1 MSQAPFRPD
10 NSPPQAPVP
19 PMAQPGPGLPP
30 LKDVLRPILRP
41 PPGRASAAVRRSLR
55 VAFWLGLA
63 LVLLAGVVLPTL
75 APQWMPFV
83 ASTAPSAEMKE
94 NAYPPGTRLRDCRD
108 EGCPWLVVVPAREF
122 MMGSA
127 EGEEGHQSDESP
139 QHRVRIS
146 EPFAVMEA
154 EVTREAFARFV
165 DETGYKT
172 GEGCFVWSGVV
183 WSGKDS
189 KWDAKGSWRYPGF
202 AQEPDHPV
210 VCVDWS
216 DARAFAAWLSK
227 RTGQTYRLLT
237 EAEWEYAA
245 RVGST
250 SRYSFG
256 DKGDELCRHA
266 NVGDRSFKKAIPDW
280 KYEIADCDDG
290 HVHTAS
296 VKTYQPNAFGLYDLH
311 GNAREWVQDCWH
323 DSYQGAPE
331 DGSKPWEANC
341 SDDRRVLRGG
351 GWDDLPDIARSA
363 FRDRN
368 SPDDRDFDTGFR
380 LARTLTSSSFT
391 PLPPEQRPSK

>member
-1 MSQAPFRPD
+1 M
-10 NSPPQAPVP
+10 
-19 PMAQPGPGLPP
+19 
-30 LKDVLRPILRP
+30 
-41 PPGRASAAVRRSLR
+41 
-55 VAFWLGLA
+55 
-63 LVLLAGVVLPTL
+63 
-75 APQWMPFV
+75 
-83 ASTAPSAEMKE
+83 
-94 NAYPPGTRLRDCRD
+94 
-108 EGCPWLVVVPAREF
+108 
-122 MMGSA
+122 
-127 EGEEGHQSDESP
+127 
-139 QHRVRIS
+139 RIT

-154 EVTREAFARFV
+154 EVTRDAFARFV

-172 GEGCFVWSGVV
+172 DEGCFV

-227 RTGQTYRLLT
+227 RTGQTYRLPT

-311 GNAREWVQDCWH
+311 GNAREWVQDC
-323 DSYQGAPE
+323 
-331 DGSKPWEANC
+331 
-341 SDDRRVLRGG
+341 
-351 GWDDLPDIARSA
+351 
-363 FRDRN
+363 
-368 SPDDRDFDTGFR
+368 
-380 LARTLTSSSFT
+380 
-391 PLPPEQRPSK
+391 